1 MLRSNPEWRTEWKSL
16 ANGVFEESWDRVVGD
31 SISRAWRSSA
41 RRAAIGEEERPLV
54 HPICFLEFLWPRLYH
69 RTNCRDILGKKGWFP
84 VISSAFLV
92 LKRFI
97 LFLFV
102 AAKMYAQRRAFSV
115 KIVSFPFIFQFLFDL
130 LVTTCPRLASLVQ
143 ERKIRFEFER
153 RHSMSERC
161 TAMFWQK
168 KHNAWRSSRR
178 FRRRF
183 PESRRTLY
191 CRTTKWRA
199 KI

>member
-31 SISRAWRSSA
+31 SISRAWRSSP

-97 LFLFV
+97 LFLFRGGEDV
-102 AAKMYAQRRAFSV
+102 RSTQGIFRENRVFPIHFSV
-115 KIVSFPFIFQFLFDL
+115 LVRFTCDNLSSPRFSCSGAENTVWIWTASFNEWTMYSY
-130 LVTTCPRLASLVQ
+130 VLA
-143 ERKIRFEFER
+143 EK
-153 RHSMSERC
+153 
-161 TAMFWQK
+161 T
-168 KHNAWRSSRR
+168 
-178 FRRRF
+178 
-183 PESRRTLY
+183 
-191 CRTTKWRA
+191 
-199 KI
+199 